1 MTDKRIDQLI
11 LFLPMLSA
19 WLIARGLTNDLMLM
33 ALVTAVLAF
42 VGFMLGY
49 LLVRKLQ
56 GKQRHVR
63 IVALIVIFVLV
74 FILPLLVDTALT
86 FYDTF

>member
-19 WLIARGLTNDLMLM
+19 WLMARGLANDLMLM
-33 ALVTAVLAF
+33 VLITAVLALI
-42 VGFMLGY
+42 GFGLGY
-49 LLVRKLQ
+49 LLVRNLQ

-63 IVALIVIFVLV
+63 IVALIVVFVLV
-74 FILPLLVDTALT
+74 FALPLLVDTILT
-86 FYDTF
+86 FYRAR